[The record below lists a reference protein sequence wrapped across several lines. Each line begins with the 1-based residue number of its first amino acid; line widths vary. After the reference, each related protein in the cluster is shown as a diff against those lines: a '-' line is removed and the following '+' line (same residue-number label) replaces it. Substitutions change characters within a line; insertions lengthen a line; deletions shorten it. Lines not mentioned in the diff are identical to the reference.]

1 VPQLTIWPRN
11 HSGVS
16 AKPPSSFLR
25 TTFEE
30 VADLYDCAR
39 PSYPDELFDD
49 LAVVG
54 ELGHGSRVI
63 EIGCGTGQATRPL
76 AERGYQIICVE
87 LSEQMAAVARRN
99 LARFGNVEVTTADF
113 ETWQPR
119 ECAFDAVV
127 AFTALHWIAPEV
139 RYEKSASLLRLDG
152 KLAVVSTHHVHP
164 PGGDDFFVH
173 VQEDY
178 EAILPGHPDTKA
190 GPSMRPDAVKH
201 TLEAEMEASGLF
213 RIIGTRRYLW
223 DVTYNADAS

>member
-1 VPQLTIWPRN
+1 M
-11 HSGVS
+11 S

-139 RYEKSASLLRLDG
+139 RYEESASLLP
-152 KLAVVSTHHVHP
+152 STESWLWCP
-164 PGGDDFFVH
+164 P
-173 VQEDY
+173 
-178 EAILPGHPDTKA
+178 ITCI
-190 GPSMRPDAVKH
+190 RPEVMTSSSTCKR
-201 TLEAEMEASGLF
+201 T
-213 RIIGTRRYLW
+213 TRRSFPG
-223 DVTYNADAS
+223 TQIRRRARRCGPTP